1 MLRLSE
7 GLDLAVLR
15 EQVRMENRIKE
26 LEDRVQ
32 RLESV
37 IGNVLEKRGRFAEP
51 EEPDQECGERIARNY
66 RAIQEV
72 VRRHLR
78 ERE

>member
-1 MLRLSE
+1 
-7 GLDLAVLR
+7 
-15 EQVRMENRIKE
+15 MEDRIKV

-32 RLESV
+32 RIEGV
-37 IGNVLEKRGRFAEP
+37 IGHVLERRGRFLEP
-51 EEPDQECGERIARNY
+51 VETDQECGERIARNY